1 MFNLITMYSPIGES
15 GVDQRSRRYPAL
27 SEKQTLLSRILQPEN
42 LRTSWKRV
50 RANKGA
56 PGVDKVTVE
65 KFPAKNREEWETI
78 QTAIEAGNDQPLPV
92 KRVYLEKEDGSQRKI
107 GIPIVRDR
115 VIQQAIVQI
124 LSPLYEPHFSDSGF
138 GFRPERSCHDAI
150 KQVQQYVKEGYKIAI
165 DVDLSKFFDRINH
178 DLLMT
183 LLGKRIRSKPLMRLI
198 GQFPRAGVLENN
210 SFSPSTLGAPQGGPL
225 SPLLSNIILD
235 VLDKELEKRGHKFA
249 RYCDDFII
257 LVKSQR
263 AGKRVLASIT
273 RFLEKRLKLTVN
285 EKKSQVVPIN
295 QCKFLG
301 FSFKGNNIIIHPQ
314 SLEKFKREIRRLT
327 GRSWGVSMRV
337 RYYKLKL
344 YLRGWMNYFA
354 IGIRY
359 QKACDLDQWIR
370 RRIRMCYW
378 KMWRKPRT
386 KIRNLMKMG
395 VSEVLAIC
403 CGISSKA
410 YWRNSKTKGIQIA
423 LNDEWLKKQG
433 LFSLRESWI
442 SFTHKV
448 RTAHCGSA

>member
-1 MFNLITMYSPIGES
+1 M
-15 GVDQRSRRYPAL
+15 
-27 SEKQTLLSRILQPEN
+27 
-42 LRTSWKRV
+42 
-50 RANKGA
+50 
-56 PGVDKVTVE
+56 
-65 KFPAKNREEWETI
+65 
-78 QTAIEAGNDQPLPV
+78 
-92 KRVYLEKEDGSQRKI
+92 
-107 GIPIVRDR
+107 RDR

-124 LSPLYEPHFSDSGF
+124 LSPLYEPQFSSSSF
-138 GFRPERSCHDAI
+138 GFRPGLSCHDAI
-150 KQVQQYVKEGYKIAI
+150 KQVQQYVKEGYKMAV

-178 DLLMT
+178 DVLMS
-183 LLGKRIRSKPLMRLI
+183 LLGKRIHDKSLMRLI
-198 GQFPRAGVLENN
+198 SQFLRAGVLEDNQ
-210 SFSPSTLGAPQGGPL
+210 FSRSTIGAPQGGPL

-235 VLDKELEKRGHKFA
+235 VLDKEREKRGHKFV

-263 AGKRVLASIT
+263 AGNRVLSSIT
-273 RFLEKRLKLTVN
+273 RFLEKRLKLMVN

-301 FSFKGNNIIIHPQ
+301 FSFKGNKIIVHPQ
-314 SLEKFKREIRRLT
+314 SLAKFKREVKRLT
-327 GRSWGVSMRV
+327 GRSWGVSMV
-337 RYYKLKL
+337 FRYQKLKL

-359 QKACDLDQWIR
+359 QQTCDLDQWIR

-386 KIRNLMKMG
+386 KIRNLMNKG

-410 YWRNSKTKGIQIA
+410 DWRSSKTKGIQIA
-423 LNDEWLKKQG
+423 LNDDWLKRQG

-442 SFTHKV
+442 SFTHNV
-448 RTAHCGSA
+448 